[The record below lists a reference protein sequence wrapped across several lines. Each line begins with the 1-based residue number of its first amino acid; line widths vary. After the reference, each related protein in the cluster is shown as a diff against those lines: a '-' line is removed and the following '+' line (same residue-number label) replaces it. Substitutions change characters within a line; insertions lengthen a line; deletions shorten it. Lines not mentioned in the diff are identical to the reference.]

1 MKSTIKLISAKLVLV
16 MGVGV
21 LFLDYSSAALT
32 SGLGKTVE
40 SNLKDVS
47 AVGVLYVQDNA
58 NSCGL
63 VVRRSQDSKSFDL
76 AEEGIRE
83 VFAQNNIPECDG
95 LSEGEIEDVH
105 MAIQM
110 ATEGFPR
117 VASLG
122 GFFSKIITPGA
133 VKWIGST
140 MAIGASCV
148 GGATVSGLK
157 NELESGKGIE
167 EAAWKASIL
176 FFGVGGTVW
185 GSVLSGLGAWDQA
198 NYRSKKNPTGV
209 FAKHLFGTAIASVGS
224 WFLCFE
230 GREYLEKP

>member
-1 MKSTIKLISAKLVLV
+1 

-21 LFLDYSSAALT
+21 LFLDYSSAALR

-95 LSEGEIEDVH
+95 LSEDQIEDVH

-122 GFFSKIITPGA
+122 GFFSKIIT
-133 VKWIGST
+133 
-140 MAIGASCV
+140 
-148 GGATVSGLK
+148 SGV
-157 NELESGKGIE
+157 
-167 EAAWKASIL
+167 A
-176 FFGVGGTVW
+176 
-185 GSVLSGLGAWDQA
+185 
-198 NYRSKKNPTGV
+198 
-209 FAKHLFGTAIASVGS
+209 
-224 WFLCFE
+224 
-230 GREYLEKP
+230 